1 MQLASLVSLHLPASY
16 DVWPLA
22 RGALAPWSSESP
34 SPVISPELPT
44 PLASIRSPVFQKA
57 LSRALSVVLASRPRP
72 TPRALPASRPAQAR
86 LLPPSRPPYPVQQPL
101 GSGGERGRGPGRTR
115 ACPDECRCRSE
126 LPGSSGPAAPGTRV
140 GGRRG
145 ARGDGVPGKERR
157 SETHAPHS
165 KVPTPESA
173 GPSSG
178 CARWGVGGNGFGA
191 WPTRGTCKRTVPRC
205 VPSSSEPFLCFEW
218 PVN

>member
-16 DVWPLA
+16 DACPLA
-22 RGALAPWSSESP
+22 VGALAPWSSEP
-34 SPVISPELPT
+34 PGPVISPGLPT
-44 PLASIRSPVFQKA
+44 PLASIRSPVFQTA
-57 LSRALSVVLASRPRP
+57 LSRALSVAFLASRTRP

-101 GSGGERGRGPGRTR
+101 GSGGERGRGPERTR

-157 SETHAPHS
+157 SETHVPHT

-178 CARWGVGGNGFGA
+178 SARWGSGGGVLARGQREGPAKEQFPVACPHPQSRSFALNGQ
-191 WPTRGTCKRTVPRC
+191 
-205 VPSSSEPFLCFEW
+205 
-218 PVN
+218 